1 MSLKTVL
8 VVDDYG
14 INRLLPG
21 LVLRPFGWEVY
32 EVSTGRDALNFV
44 RERAVCCILLDISM
58 PDMSGFEVLRELRN
72 SIDLKCATIIAYT
85 ANPDEEESKLI
96 DLGFDAVL
104 FKPITNHKLLQ
115 LVGS

>member
-32 EVSTGRDALNFV
+32 EVSSGRDALAFL
-44 RERAVCCILLDISM
+44 REKTVCCILLDISM
-58 PDMSGFEVLRELRN
+58 PDMSGLDVLRELRS
-72 SIDLKCATIIAYT
+72 SIDLKCVKIIAYT
-85 ANPDEEESKLI
+85 ANVDDEESKLI
-96 DLGFDAVL
+96 GLGFDAVL
-104 FKPITNHKLLQ
+104 FKPITNHKLLR
-115 LVGS
+115 LLES